1 MSIFWQAKSL
11 FLRQADIESREKEK
25 KID

>member
-1 MSIFWQAKSL
+1 MYIFWQAKSL